1 MFLIECYVFRLSL
14 VERLDMRGVVVEESG
29 CVVVGWVVGVVP
41 RRIAAT
47 GVVRKKVTIIR
58 ARARNKPL
66 RRDAA
71 ISADFWCW
79 ERANVFQRT
88 FAPMEMAIHAAIVL
102 L

>member
-1 MFLIECYVFRLSL
+1 M
-14 VERLDMRGVVVEESG
+14 EESG
-29 CVVVGWVVGVVP
+29 CVVVGWVVGIVP

-66 RRDAA
+66 RRDATV
-71 ISADFWCW
+71 SVDFRWW
-79 ERANVFQRT
+79 ERANVVQRT
-88 FAPMEMAIHAAIVL
+88 FAPMEMTIHAAIAL